1 MRSEVNAAPPTR
13 GNMPAARSGGNANL
27 TMVLRCDVAVVPIS
41 VEVVVRHIKSV
52 FLVGLMADGLL
63 SGCSDR
69 DATTLPAE
77 PEAAVRP
84 AEDRLRRGVITLDVP
99 GAVGT
104 FALEINDAG
113 VIVGRYRTSD
123 GAVHG
128 FLRRRSGEFV
138 TIDFP
143 GSVYTVATGINE
155 EGDISGQYAPP
166 EDLNARHGFLLRG
179 RHFTTLDPPGSLFTN
194 ASGINDRGDITGRFF
209 TADNKRLG
217 FRLHRG
223 AYTTIEF
230 PGAVETNAWQS
241 NNAGVILGLYI
252 DADDRSRLFLARGG
266 KLSALTLPIKN
277 PLASE
282 NGDINFRGDVVAT
295 YCDESPCSWLSVGT
309 HGLLMNSHGF
319 TTIDVPGATSTAAI
333 GMNELGDIVG
343 GYLDEAA
350 VFHGFL
356 LPGGD
361 LIH

>member
-1 MRSEVNAAPPTR
+1 M
-13 GNMPAARSGGNANL
+13 
-27 TMVLRCDVAVVPIS
+27 
-41 VEVVVRHIKSV
+41 RHIKSV
-52 FLVGLMADGLL
+52 FLSGLMAGSLL
-63 SGCSDR
+63 SGCSDP
-69 DATTLPAE
+69 DATLLPAE
-77 PEAAVRP
+77 PQAAVRP
-84 AEDRLRRGVITLDVP
+84 AEHRLRREVITLDAP

-104 FALEINDAG
+104 FALEINDSG

-143 GSVYTVATGINE
+143 GSVYTVATGINAQ
-155 EGDISGQYAPP
+155 GDISGQYAPP
-166 EDLNARHGFLLRG
+166 EDHGARHGFLLRG
-179 RHFTTLDPPGSLFTN
+179 GHFTTLDPPGSVFTN
-194 ASGINDRGDITGRFF
+194 ATGINDRGDITGRFY
-209 TADNKRLG
+209 AERGRIG
-217 FRLHRG
+217 FRLRRG
-223 AYTTIEF
+223 AYATIAF
-230 PGAVETNAWQS
+230 PGAVESNAWRS

-252 DADDRSRLFLARGG
+252 DADDRSRLFLARGD
-266 KLSALTLPIKN
+266 KLSALTLPIEN
-277 PLASE
+277 PLASD

-295 YCDESPCSWLSVGT
+295 YCDESPCSWLSIGT

-356 LPGGD
+356 LPGGNPG
-361 LIH
+361 H